1 MKITDLVHMD
11 DIKLNMARCTWN
23 ALRGNLHEWTPEV
36 ANAMPR
42 GKLYEIKYMLSR
54 FPYTMK
60 SVPYAHSAT
69 VIENYGY
76 VKKTIKDAVIK
87 DHSMCS
93 YTTGEFAL
101 DNPEIYLADDSLETF
116 SMELY
121 PFTFLTNW
129 VTKKENDMLS
139 TLKGKE
145 LTKDKYD
152 KLGIKLYINGE
163 RVENPELPK
172 GFTEWEDEKYFP
184 NNLFRKCA

>member
-1 MKITDLVHMD
+1 MD
-11 DIKLNMARCTWN
+11 ETKLNMARCTWN
-23 ALRGNLHEWTPEV
+23 ALRGNLHEWIPEV

-42 GKLYEIKYMLSR
+42 EKLYEIKYMLSR
-54 FPYTMK
+54 FPYTMMA
-60 SVPYAHSAT
+60 VPYAHSAT

-76 VKKTIKDAVIK
+76 VKKTIKDTVTK
-87 DHSMCS
+87 DHIFCS
-93 YTTGEFAL
+93 YTIGECAL
-101 DNPEIYLADDSLETF
+101 DNPEIYLADDSLGTF

-184 NNLFRKCA
+184 NNLFKKCA